1 MTDTTLQLSVNEAAE
16 LNYLFDAGSD
26 AEPGQTN
33 GLAAKVRATRELHRI
48 DLSRPDA
55 RQLLAIV
62 ERGEEL
68 KREMIRNNEYRGRL
82 AIETLGWKLRDAAES
97 GPRLQFASRVID
109 RL

>member
-16 LNYLFDAGSD
+16 LNYLFEAGD
-26 AEPGQTN
+26 EAAAGQAG

-48 DLSRPDA
+48 DLSRRDA
-55 RQLLAIV
+55 RLLLGIV

-68 KREMIRNNEYRGRL
+68 KREMIRTNEYRGRL
-82 AIETLGWKLRDAAES
+82 AIATLGWKLRDAAES
-97 GPRLQFASRVID
+97 GPRFQFASRVVD

>member
-16 LNYLFDAGSD
+16 LNYLFEAGSD
-26 AEPGQTN
+26 AGQAN